1 MFVPCYWE
9 RDMVISHKYK
19 YLFIEI
25 PETASWAIRK
35 ELCQNYDGEPILHKH
50 ASYIEYCR
58 TAPGYYLDYFVFATV
73 RNPLD
78 CLVSRY
84 IKLKFPKEF
93 SLANE
98 LIEGLIADYSD
109 FKKRQDVHKNNLNF
123 VQYFQK
129 YHKQPISEMIDYS
142 ADRIDYVIRY
152 ENLQD
157 DFSEVLNILKIDQ
170 VGVIPILNKSKGK
183 YKPYL
188 DYYEPEIIGQA
199 KHVCGPFMKK
209 WGYDFPNDW
218 GGFGI
223 TFFDEI
229 QYVLLNYL
237 KKIYMT
243 NIRYNNAPYSK
254 AIRRLYAKLFSG

>member
-1 MFVPCYWE
+1 LI
-9 RDMVISHKYK
+9 ISHKYK

-35 ELCQNYDGEPILHKH
+35 ELCKNYNGEPTLHKH

-58 TAPGYYLDYFVFATV
+58 NASKNHLAYFVFATV

-84 IKLKFPKEF
+84 IKLKFPKV
-93 SLANE
+93 SGSTTE
-98 LIEGLIADYSD
+98 LIDELIADYSD
-109 FKKRQDVHKNNLNF
+109 FKKHQDVHKNNLSF
-123 VQYFQK
+123 GQYFQK
-129 YHKQPISEMIDYS
+129 YHKRPISEMIDFS
-142 ADRIDYVIRY
+142 ADRLDYVIRY

-157 DFSEVLNILKIDQ
+157 DFSKVLKMLKIDQ
-170 VGVIPILNKSKGK
+170 VGIIPVLNKSKGK
-183 YKPYL
+183 NKPYL
-188 DYYEPEIIGQA
+188 DYYEPEIVAQA

-209 WGYDFPNDW
+209 WGYDFPNNW
-218 GGFGI
+218 GSSGV

-229 QYVLLNYL
+229 QYVLLTYL

-254 AIRRLYAKLFSG
+254 AIRRLYAKLFSS